1 MTDVSVLENPVV
13 IGDSISFGQFDSEAG
28 GWVTRLRLK
37 LEAAGHGANV
47 YNLGI
52 NGDTSDGVLAR
63 LDEVWRR
70 DPTLLLVAIGIND
83 SRLGPPAGEAFV
95 PIERYA
101 ANLEAVAAAA
111 KERGVP
117 VVFVGVLPI
126 CEHDMVRLPGASQYF
141 DRLGRSYDQVARQT
155 AERNDCG
162 FIDVASEA
170 RRVDWR
176 ALLSDG
182 LHPDSEGHELVADAV
197 CNWLLAR
204 VASIA

>member
-13 IGDSISFGQFDSEAG
+13 IGDSISFGQFDAEVG

-83 SRLGPPAGEAFV
+83 SRLEPPAGEAFV

-101 ANLEAVAAAA
+101 ANLEAVAVAA

-126 CEHDMVRLPGASQYF
+126 CEHDMVRLPGGSQYF
-141 DRLGRSYDQVARQT
+141 DHLGCSYDQIARQT
-155 AERNDCG
+155 AERNGCG

-182 LHPDSEGHELVADAV
+182 LHPNSEGHEVVADVV
-197 CNWLLAR
+197 CGWLLAWVTR
-204 VASIA
+204 TS